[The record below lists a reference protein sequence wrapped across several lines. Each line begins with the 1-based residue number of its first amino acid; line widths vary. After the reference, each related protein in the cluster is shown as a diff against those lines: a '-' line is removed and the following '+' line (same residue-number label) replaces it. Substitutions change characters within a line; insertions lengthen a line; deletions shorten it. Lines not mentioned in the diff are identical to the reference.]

1 MTKAWKAACASTG
14 QSKVVVPGGT
24 YKLGAVPLE
33 GPCKGPI
40 ELQAIGTLRAPEQQ
54 SGDSWVSFNHVDFF
68 TLSGSGTFDGQG
80 KIAWGQSECSKNKY
94 CKQLPIVSLFQSY
107 PVQFPPILININ
119 FITRV
124 LCTEISSKLA

>member
-24 YKLGAVPLE
+24 YMLGVVPLE

-40 ELQAIGTLRAPEQQ
+40 ELQVIGTLQAPKQQ
-54 SGDSWVSFNHVDFF
+54 SGDSWVSFNHVDLF

-94 CKQLPIVSLFQSY
+94 CKQLPVVSLFQSY
-107 PVQFPPILININ
+107 PVQFPSFLINVN

-124 LCTEISSKLA
+124 LCAEISSKLA